1 MIPAGKCGGRTSFDL
16 AHNLPSS
23 EANTRERGV
32 CWGHPRPRQ
41 EASPPAPLIR
51 ETSNIALT
59 GHINGLLRFLQELWV
74 PLPEST
80 TFQYFFLPVFSCLI
94 LLSYQW
100 LALYAHMMI
109 YWSGVVILPPCMEWW
124 VDREAHLR
132 DVLPACVRK
141 RDALLPLLYHERD
154 SQCLIA

>member
-1 MIPAGKCGGRTSFDL
+1 MCLTST
-16 AHNLPSS
+16 HNLPSS

-59 GHINGLLRFLQELWV
+59 GHINGLLRFLQE
-74 PLPEST
+74 
-80 TFQYFFLPVFSCLI
+80 
-94 LLSYQW
+94 
-100 LALYAHMMI
+100 
-109 YWSGVVILPPCMEWW
+109 WW